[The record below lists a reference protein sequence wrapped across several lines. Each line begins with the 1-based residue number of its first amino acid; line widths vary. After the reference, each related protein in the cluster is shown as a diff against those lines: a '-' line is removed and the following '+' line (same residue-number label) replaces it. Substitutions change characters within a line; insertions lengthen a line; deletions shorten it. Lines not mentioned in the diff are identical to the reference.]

1 MDDHWTEPAF
11 TNVRFRIPTEK
22 LRRFKTACKALY
34 HRAANGQLAA
44 YIDETVQRY
53 EEDTHG
59 RDHRLR

>member
-1 MDDHWTEPAF
+1 MDDQRAEPAF

-22 LRRFKTACKALY
+22 LRRFKTACKILY

-53 EEDTHG
+53 EEDTRG
-59 RDHRLR
+59 RDRLR